1 MNKAENTIKM
11 GIAMKQN
18 LSQNPYFALNS
29 SFSTIKP
36 EAPNFFPIIR
46 LSQNSNFWN
55 SLIYKKSGWFLPQFS
70 MVLTQTRRL

>member
-36 EAPNFFPIIR
+36 EAPKIIS
-46 LSQNSNFWN
+46 LLYGSNRTEFM
-55 SLIYKKSGWFLPQFS
+55 LL
-70 MVLTQTRRL
+70 VLEIHRMYN